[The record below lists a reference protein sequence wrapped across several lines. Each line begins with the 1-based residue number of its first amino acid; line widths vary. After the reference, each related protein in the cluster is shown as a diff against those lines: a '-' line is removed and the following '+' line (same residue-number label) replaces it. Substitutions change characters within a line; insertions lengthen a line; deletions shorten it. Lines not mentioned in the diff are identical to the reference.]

1 MRHPTAP
8 RARSW
13 HALTPEQKQARL
25 AEPRRR
31 QQSQVEAEARRL
43 QYTR

>member
-1 MRHPTAP
+1 MRHPTAS

-25 AEPRRR
+25 AELRRR
-31 QQSQVEAEARRL
+31 QQAQVEAEARRL
-43 QYTR
+43 LYAR